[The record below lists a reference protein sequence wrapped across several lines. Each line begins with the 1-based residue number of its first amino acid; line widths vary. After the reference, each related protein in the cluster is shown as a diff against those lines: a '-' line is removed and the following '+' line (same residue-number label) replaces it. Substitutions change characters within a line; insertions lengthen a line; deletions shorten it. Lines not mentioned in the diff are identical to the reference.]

1 MASNNLEYTLRLKDL
16 FSKTM
21 QGAAKETAKLDDGLK
36 KSTQRF
42 SDLRKAA
49 ERMQKMNENAR
60 VQAIIDAKNKE
71 SAFTKISTAAA
82 VGWGIAGAGAVSFGK
97 AVIESLK
104 NYEYFHAGLR
114 TMLHGNENATK
125 ALESQL
131 INLAKTTPFQLTE
144 VQDATKQLL
153 AYGFKAGDVVDTM
166 RTLGDV
172 SAGIGAPLGDIAYLY
187 GTLKTSGRVTLMDLR
202 QFAGRGIPIYEVLA
216 KRLKVTTNEIN
227 KMVSSGKIG
236 FKDIEGAFKDMTSS
250 GGQFFNLMADQSQT
264 VGGKISNLGD
274 VWEQIKV
281 KIGNSQK
288 GIIASTLD
296 MVNNFLNG
304 VDTML
309 GAQNKLDESLS
320 KNNLKL
326 SFWDKLKG
334 NKEGL
339 PSMVNDITAY
349 QLKID
354 KINESS
360 LANDL
365 KAYLLKKELNKL
377 DKERLSGA
385 ISLHEYQLKTAL
397 LQGGVNGVKGLKEI
411 NSMKENK
418 SSLGLDSEGG
428 KSSKSLGTGTEV
440 SGNRPQS
447 LTINIT
453 KLVEELNVQ
462 TTNLTE
468 GTTKIKELVSKA
480 LLEAVNDINQTAM
493 A

>member
-21 QGAAKETAKLDDGLK
+21 QGAANQVKGLDSKMSRLKQSMSGLG
-36 KSTQRF
+36 T
-42 SDLRKAA
+42 
-49 ERMQKMNENAR
+49 M
-60 VQAIIDAKNKE
+60 V
-71 SAFTKISTAAA
+71 
-82 VGWGIAGAGAVSFGK
+82 AGAFSIGAVTSFGN

-104 NYEYFHAGLR
+104 NYEYFHASLK
-114 TMLHGNENATK
+114 TLLHGNENATK
-125 ALESQL
+125 ALETQL
-131 INLAKTTPFQLTE
+131 VNLAKTTPFQLTE
-144 VQDATKQLL
+144 VQDATKQLM

-166 RTLGDV
+166 KRLGDV
-172 SAGIGAPLGDIAYLY
+172 SSGIGAPLGDIAYLY
-187 GTLKTSGRVTLMDLR
+187 GTLKSSGRVTLMDIR
-202 QFAGRGIPIYEVLA
+202 QFAGRGIPIYETLA
-216 KRLKVTTNEIN
+216 KRLKTTTDNIN
-227 KMVSSGKIG
+227 KMVSAGKIG
-236 FKDIEGAFKDMTSS
+236 FKDIEGAFKDMTSE

-274 VWEQIKV
+274 IWEQIKV

-296 MVNNFLNG
+296 MVNNFLSG

-309 GAQNKLDESLS
+309 GAQNKIDEALNKS
-320 KNNLKL
+320 NLKL

-334 NKEGL
+334 NKDGL

-354 KINESS
+354 KINESAI
-360 LANDL
+360 ANDL
-365 KAYLLKKELNKL
+365 KAFLLKKELNKL

-397 LQGGVNGVKGLKEI
+397 LQGGVNGVKGLQSI

-418 SSLGLDSEGG
+418 SLLGGESAGLEGG
-428 KSSKSLGTGTEV
+428 SSTKSLGTGTEV
-440 SGNRPQS
+440 TGQRPQA
-447 LTINIT
+447 INISIN
-453 KLVEELNVQ
+453 KLVESLNVNS
-462 TTNLTE
+462 TNITE
-468 GTTKIKELVSKA
+468 GTAKIKELVSKA
-480 LLEAVNDINQTAM
+480 MLEAVNDVNLTAM